1 MTCDL
6 GLWRIRRWISN
17 HDRRTVLWLVYF
29 NGWVHLTLLNWGME
43 IGVWTIALS
52 AILVNV

>member
-6 GLWRIRRWISN
+6 GLWRIRRWNSK

-29 NGWVHLTLLNWGME
+29 NGWVHLKLRNWGME
-43 IGVWTIALS
+43 IRVWTIALS